1 VKNLRVMG
9 FERWTGLGVRF
20 RHTISFIA
28 LVTTFAGVAL
38 LIDRPRG
45 TVFEWVSI
53 PIVVVGGMLLGW
65 SLRPATTP
73 PVGPSTSL
81 ASRLIRRI
89 TMGGRLLRIF
99 PGFGIAIILGD
110 LTYNLTLSASP
121 SIQTEDTTV
130 LLAAV
135 GFLVYGLVP
144 ERLARERDFVLLF
157 FLFLNS
163 ILVVP
168 LLVARLYYADFERSV
183 DVYSWVA
190 LAPETGAILN
200 LLGVTNQVHA
210 VAGSTAPGLTFTPQH
225 LANQVTVVIT
235 TACSGIYSFG
245 IFASAFAA
253 FVMSEYNR
261 LSPRIWLL
269 LGLGFLTAYAANVLR
284 MVMIVLVA
292 YYTDTEQTDLQN
304 MLLAHSYAGWLLFV
318 GWIAFFW
325 GIVFKIL
332 PREPVKST
340 LESDLQIDGN
350 PEVVCKICSHG
361 LTPLIPAKRCE
372 CGAYYHR
379 RCIAAV
385 ERCPSCQRP
394 WALASPAVPESQ
406 GRDETR
412 S

>member
-1 VKNLRVMG
+1 MKNLRVMS

-121 SIQTEDTTV
+121 SIQTEDTIV

-200 LLGVTNQVHA
+200 LLGVTNQDHA

-245 IFASAFAA
+245 IFAAA
-253 FVMSEYNR
+253 FVAFVFTEYER
-261 LSPRIWLL
+261 PSKSVWLFL
-269 LGLGFLTAYAANVLR
+269 ILGMIAAYAANVLR
-284 MVMIVLVA
+284 MAVIVLVG
-292 YYTDTEQTDLQN
+292 YYSASPQTELQD
-304 MLLAHSYAGWLLFV
+304 MLLAHSYAGWIIFL
-318 GWIAFFW
+318 GWIGLFW
-325 GIVFKIL
+325 GILFKFL
-332 PREPVKST
+332 PKGRIIGSPTPVSHRESQCVACTRALSPTIAAVR
-340 LESDLQIDGN
+340 
-350 PEVVCKICSHG
+350 CS
-361 LTPLIPAKRCE
+361 
-372 CGAYYHR
+372 CGAYYHVA
-379 RCIAAV
+379 CIAEELRCLQCGNGIELGP
-385 ERCPSCQRP
+385 ERTT
-394 WALASPAVPESQ
+394 VVM
-406 GRDETR
+406 
-412 S
+412 